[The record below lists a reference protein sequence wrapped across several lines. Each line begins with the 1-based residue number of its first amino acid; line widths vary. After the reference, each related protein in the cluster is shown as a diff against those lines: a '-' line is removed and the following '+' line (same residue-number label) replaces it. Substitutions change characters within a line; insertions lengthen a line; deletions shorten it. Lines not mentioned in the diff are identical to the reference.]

1 MTESG
6 YALFDTAIGRCGIA
20 WNERGIVATTL
31 PEADERRARTRLLR
45 RCPGAREGAPPP
57 DVQRAIDGIVA
68 LLAGEAVDLS
78 GVVLDMAG
86 VPAFNARIYP
96 LLRTGPPRQTLTH
109 CQGAAPLRPRGG
121 RPPRRRRRRPWRRHA
136 QRRRHPRTAAAVA
149 RTAAGDPGR
158 APCTWRRRRRWRR
171 RPPAIAGSRA
181 QARRSRPPAPDC
193 ARPTA

>member
-86 VPAFNARIYP
+86 VPAFNARIYAV
-96 LLRTGPPRQTLTH
+96 LRTLPPGETLTF
-109 CQGAAPLRPRGG
+109 CAVGARLGTG
-121 RPPRRRRRRPWRRHA
+121 E
-136 QRRRHPRTAAAVA
+136 
-149 RTAAGDPGR
+149 D
-158 APCTWRRRRRWRR
+158 
-171 RPPAIAGSRA
+171 
-181 QARRSRPPAPDC
+181 ARRGWGAVGECTLSPLVPGHRPVS
-193 ARPTA
+193 